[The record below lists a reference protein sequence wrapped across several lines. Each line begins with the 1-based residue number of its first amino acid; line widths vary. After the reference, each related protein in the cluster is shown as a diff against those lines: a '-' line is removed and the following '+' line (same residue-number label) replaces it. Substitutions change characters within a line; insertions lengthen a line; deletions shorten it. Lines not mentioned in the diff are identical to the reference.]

1 MAATLKDLKPVYVAG
16 IGFHRYQFLSD
27 TPYVTLGLAA
37 VRAALEDAGVGWPA
51 VESAYI
57 AKALLPMAPGRAM
70 LRHLGDH
77 GLSIVHVEN
86 ASASGSAAFRHA
98 CMEIAA
104 GLADIALVVGVDKPM
119 PVGRAESLAR
129 IGSLADDAI
138 APFTHF
144 ALLADAYAARTGA
157 SVEDIAL
164 VAVKN
169 HRNGSKNPFAQHQKE
184 RSLEE
189 ILGGKKIAGGFT
201 SLQCTPVG
209 EGAAAVIVASEEGL
223 RRHGVGLDRAVRVAS
238 SAARSQHLYDEATRY
253 DAMLTQE
260 TAAIALAQAQLA
272 PGELDVVE
280 LHDAFTV
287 EEVEY
292 AEAMGLCP
300 EGQAIP
306 MLKEGAFDIGG
317 RCAVSPSGG
326 LISMGHPIGPTGVGQ
341 IGEITRQLRGEAGPR
356 QHPGARTG
364 LAHMVGVGAVCYV
377 HVLQRP

>member
-1 MAATLKDLKPVYVAG
+1 MTTTLNDLRPVYVAG
-16 IGFHRYQFLSD
+16 VGFHRYQFISD
-27 TPYVTLGLAA
+27 TPYVELGLTA
-37 VRAALEDAGVGWPA
+37 VRAALADAGLAWPA
-51 VESAYI
+51 VESAYF

-70 LRHLGDH
+70 LRHLGAT
-77 GLSIVHVEN
+77 GIPIVHVEN

-104 GLADIALVVGVDKPM
+104 GLADVVLVVGVDKPM
-119 PVGRAESLAR
+119 PAGRAESLAR

-144 ALLADAYAARTGA
+144 ALLADAYASRTGA

-223 RRHGVGLDRAVRVAS
+223 RRHGLGLDRAVRVAS
-238 SAARSQHLYDEATRY
+238 SAGRSQRVYDDATRY

-260 TAAIALAQAQLA
+260 TAAIALKDAQITTA
-272 PGELDVVE
+272 ELDVVE

-292 AEAMGLCP
+292 VEAIGLCAD
-300 EGQAIP
+300 GQAVP
-306 MLKEGAFDIGG
+306 LLKEGAFDIGG
-317 RCAVSPSGG
+317 RCAVSASGG
-326 LISMGHPIGPTGVGQ
+326 LIAMGHPIGPTGVGQ
-341 IGEITRQLRGEAGPR
+341 IGEITRQLRGEAGLR

-377 HVLQRP
+377 HILQRP

>member
-1 MAATLKDLKPVYVAG
+1 MTTLKDLRPAYVAG
-16 IGFHRYQFLSD
+16 IGFHRYKFASE
-27 TPYVTLGLAA
+27 TSYVELGLIA
-37 VRAALEDAGVGWPA
+37 VRAALADAGLAWPA
-51 VESAYI
+51 VESAYV

-70 LRHLGDH
+70 LRHLGAT
-77 GLSIVHVEN
+77 GIPIVHVEN

-98 CMEIAA
+98 VMEVAS
-104 GLADIALVVGVDKPM
+104 GLADIVLVVGVDKPM
-119 PVGRAESLAR
+119 PVGRAEALAR

-144 ALLADAYAARTGA
+144 ALLADAYAARSGA
-157 SVEDIAL
+157 KVEDIAL
-164 VAVKN
+164 VALKN

-184 RSLEE
+184 RTLDE
-189 ILGGKKIAGGFT
+189 ILNGKKIAGGFT

-209 EGAAAVIVASEEGL
+209 EGAAAVVVASEAGL
-223 RRHGVGLDRAVRVAS
+223 KRHGLGLDRAVRVAG
-238 SAARSQHLYDEATRY
+238 SAGRSQRVYEDATRY
-253 DAMLTQE
+253 DAMLTEE
-260 TAAIALAQAQLA
+260 TAAIAFREAGLT
-272 PGELDVVE
+272 PSDVDVVE

-292 AEAMGLCP
+292 LEAMGFAP
-300 EGQAIP
+300 DGQAVP
-306 MLKEGAFDIGG
+306 MLKDGQFDIGG

-341 IGEITRQLRGEAGPR
+341 IGEIARQLRGEAGAR

-377 HVLQRP
+377 HLLSRE

>member
-1 MAATLKDLKPVYVAG
+1 MTTLKDLRPAYVAG
-16 IGFHRYQFLSD
+16 IGFHRYQFASE
-27 TPYVTLGLAA
+27 TPYVELGLTA
-37 VRAALEDAGVGWPA
+37 VRAALADAGLAWPA
-51 VESAYI
+51 VESAYV

-70 LRHLGDH
+70 LRHLGAT
-77 GLSIVHVEN
+77 GIPIVHVEN

-98 CMEIAA
+98 VMEVAS
-104 GLADIALVVGVDKPM
+104 GLADIVLVVGVDKPM
-119 PVGRAESLAR
+119 PVGRAEALAR

-144 ALLADAYAARTGA
+144 ALLADAYAAKSGA
-157 SVEDIAL
+157 KVEDIAL
-164 VAVKN
+164 VALKN

-184 RSLEE
+184 RTLDE
-189 ILGGKKIAGGFT
+189 ILNGKKIAGGFT

-209 EGAAAVIVASEEGL
+209 EGAAAVIVASEAGL
-223 RRHGVGLDRAVRVAS
+223 KRHGLGLERAVRVAG
-238 SAARSQHLYDEATRY
+238 SAGRSQRVYDDATRY
-253 DAMLTQE
+253 DAMLTEE
-260 TAAIALAQAQLA
+260 TAAIAFRDAGLTPADI
-272 PGELDVVE
+272 DVVE

-292 AEAMGLCP
+292 LEAMGFAP
-300 EGQAIP
+300 DGHAVP

-341 IGEITRQLRGEAGPR
+341 IAEITRQLRGEAGPR
-356 QHPGARTG
+356 QHPGARRG

-377 HVLQRP
+377 HLLERG

>member
-1 MAATLKDLKPVYVAG
+1 
-16 IGFHRYQFLSD
+16 
-27 TPYVTLGLAA
+27 
-37 VRAALEDAGVGWPA
+37 
-51 VESAYI
+51 
-57 AKALLPMAPGRAM
+57 
-70 LRHLGDH
+70 
-77 GLSIVHVEN
+77 
-86 ASASGSAAFRHA
+86 
-98 CMEIAA
+98 
-104 GLADIALVVGVDKPM
+104 VVGVDKPM
-119 PVGRAESLAR
+119 PVGRAEALAR

-144 ALLADAYAARTGA
+144 ALLADAYSDRTGA
-157 SVEDIAL
+157 AFEDIAL

-169 HRNGSKNPFAQHQKE
+169 HRNGARNPFAQHQKE
-184 RSLEE
+184 RTLDE
-189 ILGGKKIAGGFT
+189 ILGGKKIAGVFT

-223 RRHGVGLDRAVRVAS
+223 RRQGLGLDRAVRVAS
-238 SAARSQHLYDEATRY
+238 SAGRSQRVYDDATRY

-260 TAAIALAQAQLA
+260 TAEIALREAQVAA
-272 PGELDVVE
+272 ADLDVVE

-292 AEAMGLCP
+292 VEAMGLCP
-300 EGQAIP
+300 DGQAVP
-306 MLKEGAFDIGG
+306 RLNDGEFDIGG

-341 IGEITRQLRGEAGPR
+341 IGEVTRQLRGEAGAR
-356 QHPGARTG
+356 QQPNARTG

>member
-1 MAATLKDLKPVYVAG
+1 MSVRLNELRPVYVVG
-16 IGFHRYQFLSD
+16 VGFHRYQFLTD
-27 TPYVTLGLAA
+27 TPYVELGLAA
-37 VRAALEDAGVGWPA
+37 VRAALVDAGLAWPA
-51 VESAYI
+51 VESAYV
-57 AKALLPMAPGRAM
+57 AKALLPMAPGRPM
-70 LRHLGDH
+70 LRHLGAT
-77 GLSIVHVEN
+77 GLPIVHVEN

-98 CMEIAA
+98 AIEVAA
-104 GLADIALVVGVDKPM
+104 GVSDIALVVGVDKPM
-119 PVGRAESLAR
+119 PVGRAEALAR

-144 ALLADAYAARTGA
+144 ALLADAYASRTGA
-157 SVEDIAL
+157 SLEDIAL

-169 HRNGSKNPFAQHQKE
+169 HRNGAKNPFAQHQKE
-184 RSLEE
+184 RTLED
-189 ILGGKKIAGGFT
+189 ILNGKKIAGAFT

-223 RRHGVGLDRAVRVAS
+223 RRQGLDLSRAVRVAA
-238 SAARSQHLYDEATRY
+238 SAGRSQRVYEDATRY
-253 DAMLTQE
+253 DAMLTEE
-260 TAAIALAQAQLA
+260 TAAIALEEAQVSPRA
-272 PGELDVVE
+272 LDVVE

-292 AEAMGLCP
+292 VEAMGLCADGEAVP
-300 EGQAIP
+300 R
-306 MLKEGAFDIGG
+306 LKDGEFDIGG

-356 QHPGARTG
+356 QQPGARVG

-377 HVLQRP
+377 HVLQAL

>member
-1 MAATLKDLKPVYVAG
+1 MTTTLRDLRAVYVVG
-16 IGFHRYQFLSD
+16 IGFHRYQFASE
-27 TPYVTLGLAA
+27 TPYVELGLTA
-37 VRAALEDAGVGWPA
+37 VRAALADAGVAWPA
-51 VESAYI
+51 VDSAYF

-70 LRHLGDH
+70 LRHLGAT
-77 GLSIVHVEN
+77 GLPIVHVEN

-98 CMEIAA
+98 CMEVAA
-104 GLADIALVVGVDKPM
+104 GLAEISLVIGVDKPM

-129 IGSLADDAI
+129 IGALADDAI

-144 ALLADAYAARTGA
+144 ALLADAYAHRTGA
-157 SVEDIAL
+157 RFEDIAL

-169 HRNGSKNPFAQHQKE
+169 HRNGAGNPFAQHQKP
-184 RSLEE
+184 RTLDE
-189 ILGGKKIAGGFT
+189 ILGGKKIAGAFT

-223 RRHGVGLDRAVRVAS
+223 RRQGLGLDRAVRVVS
-238 SAARSQHLYDEATRY
+238 SAGRSQRVYDDATRY
-253 DAMLTQE
+253 DAMLTEE
-260 TAAIALAQAQLA
+260 TAAIALREAQVASA
-272 PGELDVVE
+272 ELDVVE

-292 AEAMGLCP
+292 VEAMGLCP
-300 EGQAIP
+300 DGQAVP
-306 MLKEGAFDIGG
+306 RLKDGEFDIGG

-341 IGEITRQLRGEAGPR
+341 IGEVTRQLRGEAGAR
-356 QHPGARTG
+356 QQPNARIG